1 MRTLALSALVL
12 SDSPLYARKNTD
24 VLVMRRLNAF
34 IGDLIPYL
42 PEYGHTVLRYGQG
55 RLKATMARSL
65 KDDEEKLKASKEDR
79 QGLGVARQRQF

>member
-12 SDSPLYARKNTD
+12 FDSPLYARKNTN
-24 VLVMRRLNAF
+24 VFVMRRLNAF

-42 PEYGHTVLRYGQG
+42 PEHGHTVLRYGQG
-55 RLKATMARSL
+55 RLKARMARSL

-79 QGLGVARQRQF
+79 QGLGVAHQGQY